1 MKRPNILFILSDD
14 HAAHAISAY
23 GSRINQTPALD
34 RIAAGGA
41 LVGNCF
47 CTNAICTPSRATIL
61 TGQYGHINGVRTWEA
76 LDNRR
81 PVQIQKLLQ
90 RAGYHTAL
98 FGKWHLGHG
107 RTESVWS
114 DNDNGRNAVPAD
126 PAGFDDWFV
135 LPGQGDYQDPEFHT
149 PNGKVRLSGY
159 VSDVT
164 TDLALDWLEQ
174 QTNDAPFFLCVHHKA
189 PHRPWI
195 PGEKYR
201 HLYHEDLP
209 LPETFADDY
218 QGRPAAAAAKM
229 RILED
234 LDRGDLK
241 ADPPADITPAER
253 KVWNYQRYMKDYLRC
268 VASVDSSAERL
279 LDSLDRKGIAGDTI
293 VIYTSDQGFF
303 LGDHGWYDKRF
314 IYEESLRMPLL
325 IRYPREIPAGSRPE
339 GILTNTDFA
348 PTLLDF
354 AGVAIP
360 AEMQGVSARAVLGGN
375 TVPGWQTSVYYRYWD
390 HGTHHNV
397 CAHYGIRTA
406 THKLVYYC
414 GQARERA
421 TASEDPKIDPYW
433 ELFDLMRDPGE
444 IHNIYHEPEKAPLI
458 KSLMRELD
466 RQQKHFGDE
475 PLHELRASEDCSSSR
490 S

>member
-1 MKRPNILFILSDD
+1 
-14 HAAHAISAY
+14 
-23 GSRINQTPALD
+23 
-34 RIAAGGA
+34 
-41 LVGNCF
+41 
-47 CTNAICTPSRATIL
+47 
-61 TGQYGHINGVRTWEA
+61 
-76 LDNRR
+76 
-81 PVQIQKLLQ
+81 
-90 RAGYHTAL
+90 
-98 FGKWHLGHG
+98 
-107 RTESVWS
+107 
-114 DNDNGRNAVPAD
+114 
-126 PAGFDDWFV
+126 
-135 LPGQGDYQDPEFHT
+135 
-149 PNGKVRLSGY
+149 
-159 VSDVT
+159 
-164 TDLALDWLEQ
+164 
-174 QTNDAPFFLCVHHKA
+174 
-189 PHRPWI
+189 
-195 PGEKYR
+195 
-201 HLYHEDLP
+201 
-209 LPETFADDY
+209 
-218 QGRPAAAAAKM
+218 
-229 RILED
+229 
-234 LDRGDLK
+234 
-241 ADPPADITPAER
+241 
-253 KVWNYQRYMKDYLRC
+253 
-268 VASVDSSAERL
+268 
-279 LDSLDRKGIAGDTI
+279 
-293 VIYTSDQGFF
+293 
-303 LGDHGWYDKRF
+303 
-314 IYEESLRMPLL
+314 MPLL

-458 KSLMRELD
+458 KSLMHELD